1 MKTPQLAITAVLAL
15 FLTAPVHAQN
25 TEEGS
30 ETQAGPTETSAE
42 APEEINATADTV
54 VSTIDE
60 TPLTLGEIIA
70 IRQTLPQQYQQLP
83 DEVLLAGLIQQMTD
97 QQLMAN
103 AAEAAGLEGG
113 RLIQLALKNQRRAV
127 LADAYMAQQIL
138 ERVNEATIQATYE
151 DLYVNADPVE
161 EVRAAHILVEE
172 ESKAQDLKAQ
182 LDEGADFA
190 ALAAEHG
197 TDGTAAR
204 GGDLGYFVNEQMVP
218 EFAEAVFAMQP
229 GDISGP
235 VKSPFGWHLIKMD
248 DRRAKPVPPLEEVRD
263 QIIGD
268 MTKLA
273 EEAIVAEIRA
283 AASIVQPDEKIPA
296 AAIRMDGLLGE

>member
-1 MKTPQLAITAVLAL
+1 MKSPQLAITAVLAL

-30 ETQAGPTETSAE
+30 ETKSAPAETSTE